1 MSLKKD
7 EAIKEILA
15 EFEQLSNLVLGQLDH
30 VEHIIDKGAI
40 KIDDKLL
47 NSIEDIERQIDK
59 LEVKLSDKIVNTI
72 VLYQPVASEL
82 RQIMA
87 CYRMVISLERISDH
101 VVNIASYMKKLKTP
115 EVIEQLQ
122 EILHSMT
129 IQSHRMVKEAL
140 LSFINHDRELAIWTL
155 QNDMAF
161 EDTILK
167 LIKKI
172 LRRSYTADGN
182 RKFLMSVIR
191 IREVMTNIERI
202 ADHGS
207 NIAAASIYYLDGQ
220 NIRHRKIP
228 E

>member
-1 MSLKKD
+1 MSLKKN

-15 EFEQLSNLVLGQLDH
+15 DFEQLSNLVLSQLDNVDH
-30 VEHIIDKGAI
+30 MIDKGGL
-40 KIDDKLL
+40 KIDDKLQH
-47 NSIEDIERQIDK
+47 SIDKNERQIDK

-101 VVNIASYMKKLKTP
+101 VVNITSYMKKLKTP
-115 EVIEQLQ
+115 EVFEELQ
-122 EILHSMT
+122 EILHGM
-129 IQSHRMVKEAL
+129 IKQSHRMVREAL
-140 LSFINHDRELAIWTL
+140 LSFINHDRDLAIWTL
-155 QNDMAF
+155 QNEMAF
-161 EDTILK
+161 EETILK
-167 LIKKI
+167 LTKKI
-172 LRRSYTADGN
+172 LRKSYTTDGN

-191 IREVMTNIERI
+191 IREVMTNIDRI
-202 ADHGS
+202 ADHGT

-220 NIRHRKIP
+220 NIRHRKIS